1 MKINCIAIDDEPPA
15 LGQME
20 DYITRVPFLNLVASF
35 DNAFD
40 TLEFLKSNTVDLIFL
55 DIEMEGLNGIQL
67 LNILKIRPKVILTTA
82 YDQYALKAFELDV
95 SDYLLKPIPFERF
108 LQAVEKVYDSIK
120 PKAAPVTQTA
130 PIVNE
135 TQEINTRTYMFV
147 KTEYRMQRIDFK
159 DIAYIEGLKEY
170 LVIYLPH
177 EKVLTLQSFK
187 KIEEL
192 LPTSNFVRVHKSY
205 IVALDKIESIERNRI
220 KIGEKLIPIGESY
233 SKFFYNMLSERKL
246 Y

>member
-1 MKINCIAIDDEPPA
+1 MNINCIAIDDEPPA

-20 DYITRVPFLNLVASF
+20 DYIKRVPFLNLVASF

-82 YDQYALKAFELDV
+82 YDQYALKAFDLDV
-95 SDYLLKPIPFERF
+95 ADYLLKPIPFERF
-108 LQAVEKVYDSIK
+108 LQAVEKVYDSFK
-120 PKAAPVTQTA
+120 PKAAPTPQVIQQ
-130 PIVNE
+130 IEV
-135 TQEINTRTYMFV
+135 QENNTRSYMFV

-170 LVIYLPH
+170 LIIYLPN
-177 EKVLTLQSFK
+177 EKILTLQSFK

-220 KIGEKLIPIGESY
+220 KIGDKLIPIGESY
-233 SKFFYNMLSERKL
+233 SKFFFNMLSERKL

>member
-1 MKINCIAIDDEPPA
+1 MNINCIAIDDEPPA

-20 DYITRVPFLNLVASF
+20 DYIKRVPFLNLVASF

-82 YDQYALKAFELDV
+82 YDQYALKAFDLDV
-95 SDYLLKPIPFERF
+95 ADYLLKPIPFERF
-108 LQAVEKVYDSIK
+108 LQAVEKVYDSFK
-120 PKAAPVTQTA
+120 PKIAPTPQVIQQ
-130 PIVNE
+130 IEV
-135 TQEINTRTYMFV
+135 QENNMRSYMFV
-147 KTEYRMQRIDFK
+147 KTEYRMQRVDFK

-170 LVIYLPH
+170 LIIYLPN
-177 EKVLTLQSFK
+177 EKILTLQSFK

-220 KIGEKLIPIGESY
+220 KIGDKLIPIGESY
-233 SKFFYNMLSERKL
+233 SKFFFNMLSERKL